1 MAVGDKALRV
11 GFPVAVKIVSPQAV
25 HKTEVGGVALNLA
38 SPEDAV
44 AAAQAM
50 SDRLLAAEP
59 GAVVE
64 GFLIQQMVDGLEV
77 IVGVRDDP
85 QFGAV
90 LALGI
95 GGVMVEAMRDVSF
108 RLLPVTGEDVGDM
121 IGELRAKAVLGAFRG
136 AAPRDVD
143 ALVAAVVGLSN
154 SWPALQ
160 DRISDIEINPMMV
173 GAEGEGVVAADIRS
187 FSRDQS

>member
-1 MAVGDKALRV
+1 M
-11 GFPVAVKIVSPQAV
+11 
-25 HKTEVGGVALNLA
+25 A
-38 SPEDAV
+38 SPEGTRLRQYFV
-44 AAAQAM
+44 G
-50 SDRLLAAEP
+50 RLLAAEP

-95 GGVMVEAMRDVSF
+95 GGLMVEAMRDVAF
-108 RLLPVTGEDVGDM
+108 RLLPVTGEDVGAM
-121 IGELRAKAVLGAFRG
+121 IDELRAKAVLGAFRG

-143 ALVAAVVGLSN
+143 ALVAAVVGLSD

-173 GAEGEGVVAADIRS
+173 GAEGEGVVAVDIRS
-187 FSRDQS
+187 LSRDQN